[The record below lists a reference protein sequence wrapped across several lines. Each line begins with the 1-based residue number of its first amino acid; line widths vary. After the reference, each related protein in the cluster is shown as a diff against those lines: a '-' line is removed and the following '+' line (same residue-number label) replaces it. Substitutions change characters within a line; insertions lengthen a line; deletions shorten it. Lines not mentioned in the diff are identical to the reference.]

1 MKITSTQN
9 RELHIAGTL
18 RGLKPLPSNFEGTA
32 VVRGELGSL
41 DCEIFDNKKTLVGHG
56 TNWCDGKGW
65 YVWAI

>member
-41 DCEIFDNKKTLVGHG
+41 DCEIFDNKKR
-56 TNWCDGKGW
+56 
-65 YVWAI
+65 